1 MPPAVY
7 DRIFIGFGKENA
19 MKVLHY
25 MFGIPPVRVG
35 GLVRYATDLMK
46 QELRIGIDVRL
57 LIPGAIPGN
66 GRKKTKVRKSKKDY
80 MQIPVYL
87 IDHPL
92 PVAMCNGIL
101 DIKSYTEKCDG
112 RVFRSFLQE
121 LRPNLIHIHT
131 FMGLHREFLNE
142 VQKLGIPVLFT
153 THDYFGICPTAV
165 MLQHGHLCEDGKWKN
180 CAACCVNAFSKS
192 RLRLEQSEI
201 YRLVRKQD
209 RIITLFKKV
218 NNQISLGRKNPRKTR
233 SGAEMQKPDYAAL
246 RKYYASMFRMVSWFH
261 FNSTLSKKIYESRL
275 EFIKGSVINI
285 SHSGIADQRK
295 SRIYKKELR
304 LGYFGSWAVHKGF
317 YLLLEVCGSLY
328 EEGCTNLELHLYSD
342 TEARKEVFVRNHPG
356 FRNEQLDR
364 IFCDIDVLVVPSI
377 WPETFGLVV
386 LEAVSYGVPVI
397 ISEYTGAQDI
407 LPGYQKTE
415 AYDEAMPMN
424 FGSGFIYDGT
434 CQGLKKILKTIYDHR
449 ELLKQANNC
458 IVDMDYD
465 FSYEIHV
472 QEMIRMYRKL
482 IKRKA
487 EGKPAENSRRQV

>member
-57 LIPGAIPGN
+57 LIPGTIPKN
-66 GRKKTKVRKSKKDY
+66 GRKTTKVRKSKKHY
-80 MQIPVYL
+80 MQIPVCF

-92 PVAMCNGIL
+92 PVPMCNGIL

-121 LRPNLIHIHT
+121 FRPDLIHIHT
-131 FMGLHREFLNE
+131 FMGLHREFLKE
-142 VQKLGIPVLFT
+142 AQKMGIPVLFT
-153 THDYFGICPTAV
+153 THDYFGICPAAV
-165 MLQHGHLCEDGKWKN
+165 MLRQGHLCEDKRWEN
-180 CAACCVNAFSKS
+180 CAACCVHAFSKS

-201 YRLVRKQD
+201 YRFVRKYD
-209 RIITLFKKV
+209 WIVTLFKKV
-218 NNQISLGRKNPRKTR
+218 NNQIHFGRKNLRGD
-233 SGAEMQKPDYAAL
+233 SAEIQKPDYAAL
-246 RKYYASMFRMVSWFH
+246 RKYYASMFSMVSWFH
-261 FNSTLSKKIYESRL
+261 FNSTLSEKIYKSRL
-275 EFIKGSVINI
+275 EAIEGSVVNI
-285 SHSGIADQRK
+285 SHSGIADRRR
-295 SRIYKKELR
+295 SYIYRKELR
-304 LGYFGSWAVHKGF
+304 LGYFGSWTVHKGF
-317 YLLLEVCGSLY
+317 FLLLEVCGNLY

-356 FRNEQLDR
+356 FRTEQLDR
-364 IFCDIDVLVVPSI
+364 IFCEIDVLVVPSI

-397 ISEYTGAQDI
+397 ISEYTGAKDI
-407 LPGYQKTE
+407 LPG
-415 AYDEAMPMN
+415 EAMPMN
-424 FGSGFIYDGT
+424 SGGGFIYDGT
-434 CQGLKKILKTIYDHR
+434 CQELKKILKTIYDHR
-449 ELLKQANNC
+449 ELLEQANNY

-465 FSYEIHV
+465 FSYETHV
-472 QEMIRMYRKL
+472 QEMMKMYRKL

-487 EGKPAENSRRQV
+487 EGKPAEDSRRQV